1 MATTKEALMD
11 LPVFD
16 TRKYVQTLTRK
27 KSFSE
32 KQANA
37 NADGLQEAL
46 QGVATKADIKEVK
59 ADIRRLEEKMD
70 VRFQAMQEQMQGMR
84 QLMVVGFSVIAIV
97 VGAATLFG

>member
-16 TRKYVQTLTRK
+16 TRKYVRTLTHK
-27 KSFSE
+27 KSFTE

-46 QGVATKADIKEVK
+46 QGVATK

>member
-46 QGVATKADIKEVK
+46 QGVATKADI
-59 ADIRRLEEKMD
+59 RRLEEKMD